1 MAADQTAPLKGVR
14 ILDLSRLLPGPM
26 CTAHLAAMGAD
37 VIKIEDPRVGDY
49 ARDMGSF
56 YDTVNRNKRSVAI
69 DLKASEGR
77 DAFLALAGTADVIL
91 EGFRPG
97 VVESLGVDYP
107 RVKTINPAIVY
118 CSVSGYGQTG
128 PYRLKSGHDINY
140 LSIAGII
147 NEIGAA
153 GQPPVLCNIQIAD
166 VLGGAMSAAM
176 GILAVLLRARQTGE
190 GGYLDVAMT
199 DCALAHDVMPL
210 MAYNEH
216 GAAAERGEDFLTGA
230 LPWYNLYPTL
240 DGRHVALGALEAKF
254 WQVFCA
260 EIDRPEWQD
269 QPADPEARRRI
280 RHELTELFASRPLR
294 HWVER
299 FADIDCCLTPVL
311 TLEEAMQDPQ
321 LIARRMFVRNGGR
334 TGYAFPIRFDPP
346 LDPMARPA
354 PALGQHTGEVFEEIG
369 LVPPPG
375 PARNAGSDKP

>member
-1 MAADQTAPLKGVR
+1 MAVDETAPLKGVR

-107 RVKTINPAIVY
+107 RIRTINPAIVY
-118 CSVSGYGQTG
+118 CSLSGYGQTG

-153 GQPPVLCNIQIAD
+153 GQPPALCNIQIAD

-176 GILAVLLRARQTGE
+176 GILAALLRARQTGE
-190 GGYLDVAMT
+190 GRYLDVAMT

-260 EIDRPEWQD
+260 EIDRSEWQD
-269 QPADPEARRRI
+269 QPSDPEARRRI

-346 LDPMARPA
+346 LDPVARPA

-369 LVPPPG
+369 LAPPPG